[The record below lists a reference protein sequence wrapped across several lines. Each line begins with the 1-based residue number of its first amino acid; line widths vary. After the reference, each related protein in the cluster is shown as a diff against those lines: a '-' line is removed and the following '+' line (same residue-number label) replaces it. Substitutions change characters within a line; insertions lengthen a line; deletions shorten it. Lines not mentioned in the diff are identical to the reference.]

1 MNFLTEDTTTLQ
13 ELSSLKLIEVEKPV
27 ISFDVLKKQYIYTFI
42 GKNGNNDT
50 FVVEMRIKKTDI
62 YFLEDIKVYTSTAF
76 TTNASGIS
84 VPVIMS
90 SMASMWY
97 LNTVYEQPSN
107 NITGDQVNDNYTS
120 FLLGS
125 VMFPI
130 LGESQYN
137 TFILSTPDIN
147 F

>member
-97 LNTVYEQPSN
+97 LNTEYEQPSN